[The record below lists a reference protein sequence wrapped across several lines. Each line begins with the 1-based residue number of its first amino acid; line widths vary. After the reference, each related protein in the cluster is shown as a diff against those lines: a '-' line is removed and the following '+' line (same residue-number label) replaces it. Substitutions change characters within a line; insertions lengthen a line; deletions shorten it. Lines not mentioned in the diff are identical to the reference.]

1 MQVTKMMQDHRIVT
15 IIMTFKAEEVEE
27 EAELLGEVKIG
38 EGTLTQAAKE
48 METGLNLIFNRKILS
63 QLFLQRLIIPS
74 SKTQIPSQSNLMME
88 IIEDMIMTKDIISHS
103 SKESSN
109 NNSMEKQ
116 TAEENLGETEAK

>member
-74 SKTQIPSQSNLMME
+74 SKTQILSQSNLMME

-103 SKESSN
+103 HKENSSS
-109 NNSMEKQ
+109 NSMEKQ
-116 TAEENLGETEAK
+116 TVGENQGETEAK